1 MYQEVTR
8 TLPQRKEVQDELA
21 EIPVEAGISN
31 LHTIYRCGGLVFP
44 IALTVTVPTRSRG
57 AHMSRL
63 VGAVL
68 SNTEGRN
75 IEDALRRV
83 CREVDMTQNGCR
95 VRCEFS
101 YPFED
106 QFMEVSIELKAIG
119 GIKYAFMKHGITACP
134 CSKEECGIGHMQRS
148 RIRLELSSKSV
159 IDFVEVAKK
168 LDSCFSAQFSEHL
181 KRDEEASRIL
191 EAQSRSRFVEDLVRE
206 CLKLFPSAQFIE
218 ARSFESIHAHD
229 AIAFWR
235 RQ

>member
-1 MYQEVTR
+1 MP
-8 TLPQRKEVQDELA
+8 LLKEVQDEFA

-31 LHTIYRCGGLVFP
+31 LRTIYRCGGLVFP
-44 IALTVTVPTRSRG
+44 IALTVTVSTKQRG

-68 SNTEGRN
+68 NNIEGRN

-83 CREVDMTQNGCR
+83 CREVNMTQDGCR

-101 YPFED
+101 YPFRD
-106 QFMEVSIELKAIG
+106 QFMEVSIELKAVG
-119 GIKYAFMKHGITACP
+119 DIKYTFMKHGITVCP

-148 RIRLELSSKSV
+148 CIRLEISSKSV
-159 IDFVEVAKK
+159 IDFIEVAKK
-168 LDSCFSAQFSEHL
+168 LDSCFSAPLSEHL
-181 KRDEEASRIL
+181 KRDEEAFKIL
-191 EAQSRSRFVEDLVRE
+191 EAQGRPRFVEDLVRE
-206 CLKLFPSAQFIE
+206 CLRLFPSAQFIE

-229 AIAFWR
+229 AIAFWK

>member
-1 MYQEVTR
+1 
-8 TLPQRKEVQDELA
+8 LLLRKEVQDELA
-21 EIPVEAGISN
+21 EIPVKAGISN
-31 LHTIYRCGGLVFP
+31 LRTIYRCGGLVFP
-44 IALTVTVPTRSRG
+44 IALTVTVPTNRRG

-68 SNTEGRN
+68 NNTEGRT

-83 CREVDMTQNGCR
+83 CREVDATQVGCR
-95 VRCEFS
+95 VKCEFS

-106 QFMEVSIELKAIG
+106 QFMEVSIELEATG
-119 GIKYAFMKHGITACP
+119 GIKYAFTKHGITACP

-148 RIRLELSSKSV
+148 CIRLEMSSKSV

-168 LDSCFSAQFSEHL
+168 LDSCFSARLSEHL
-181 KRDEEASRIL
+181 KRDEEASKIL
-191 EAQSRSRFVEDLVRE
+191 EAQGKPRFVEDLVRE
-206 CLKLFPSAQFIE
+206 CLKLFPSAKFIE
-218 ARSFESIHAHD
+218 AKSFESIHAHD